1 MQGVVERA
9 LLHEVSPLCYHLLS
23 LQHCSKRLR
32 GREGEREGR
41 EGGREEGREG
51 GREGGEG
58 REGREGGK
66 GGKGGKGG
74 RERDMFNTLYLHR
87 LFKFMP
93 QLWSRRP
100 HPSLDGLVC
109 KSLHLPLRLWMQMLR
124 NQWMERITIK

>member
-1 MQGVVERA
+1 MQGIVERA

-32 GREGEREGR
+32 GREGGR
-41 EGGREEGREG
+41 EKGGREEGEREGEG
-51 GREGGEG
+51 GRE
-58 REGREGGK
+58 
-66 GGKGGKGG
+66 

-87 LFKFMP
+87 LFKFMS

-109 KSLHLPLRLWMQMLR
+109 KSLHLSLRLWMQMLR